1 MRDFR
6 RVMVLLGVAS
16 VAVLLLACS
25 SDSEESAAPAAAQ
38 AAAAADTGGQGG
50 EPAVDLAAAA
60 TITFTSPVFNE
71 KRRIPVTHTCSNERP
86 VPDGVTVAPGKSG
99 DDISPPLEWTDVPE
113 GTASFALIVDS
124 EEAGAPWT
132 HWVVWNIPADSTG
145 MAEGVASDG
154 ELPDGSRQ
162 GVNGGGDIGYLGP
175 CPPPFAI
182 IDASAGGDVVRS
194 KTGSV
199 AKYFF
204 KLYALDS
211 VLDLAPGATKEDLLA
226 AMDGHVLGVGELAG
240 ERLGRKILKHQ

>member
-1 MRDFR
+1 
-6 RVMVLLGVAS
+6 MVLLVVAS
-16 VAVLLLACS
+16 IAVLLFGCS
-25 SDSEESAAPAAAQ
+25 SDSEESAAPAAA
-38 AAAAADTGGQGG
+38 ATGPAEEEGGG

-86 VPDGVTVAPGKSG
+86 VPDGVTVAPGKAG

-145 MAEGVASDG
+145 LNEGVASDG

-162 GVNGGGDIGYLGP
+162 GVNSKGEVGYLGP
-175 CPPPFAI
+175 CPLPFAI
-182 IDASAGGDVVRS
+182 IDASAGGDMVRS

-199 AKYFF
+199 PTYYF
-204 KLYALDS
+204 KLYALDAT
-211 VLDLAPGATKEDLLA
+211 LDLAPGATKEDLLA
-226 AMDGHVLGVGELAG
+226 AMEGHVLGVGELAG
-240 ERLGRKILKHQ
+240 ERVGRKILKHQ

>member
-1 MRDFR
+1 MRNYQLFI
-6 RVMVLLGVAS
+6 VLLAAATA
-16 VAVLLLACS
+16 AVLLLACS
-25 SDSEESAAPAAAQ
+25 SDGDEPSAPAAPQADPVAAEGAGEPSIVQ
-38 AAAAADTGGQGG
+38 AAAA
-50 EPAVDLAAAA
+50 
-60 TITFTSPVFNE
+60 ITFTSPVFNE
-71 KRRIPVTHTCSNERP
+71 KRRIPVTHTCANERP

-99 DDISPPLEWTDVPE
+99 DDISPPLEWTGVPE
-113 GTASFALIVDS
+113 GAASFALIVDS

-132 HWVVWNIPADSTG
+132 HWVVWNIPAGSTG
-145 MAEGVASDG
+145 LNEGVASDG

-199 AKYFF
+199 QTYYF
-204 KLYALDS
+204 KLYALDGM
-211 VLDLAPGATKEDLLA
+211 LDLAPGATKEDLLA
-226 AMDGHVLGVGELAG
+226 AMDGRVLGVGELAG